1 VRSALFPVLLSL
13 LLLALASAAAG
24 PPAAADERVP
34 APRFDR
40 VNHARPDAR
49 LALSPEVGDERMIRS
64 LAGQLKQEDP
74 KATLAGIYQ
83 WMHKNLKYDKQAA
96 YTWRTLA
103 DMLKA
108 RTYGGCADHAAV
120 FGTLARAAGIP
131 TIWVK
136 TMDVAWIEAFRAGR
150 SDVSSGSGHVF
161 LEVWLDGRW
170 ALLDAQ
176 AMLLYRDYD
185 VSARILPGNRFAYD
199 KGDDPYPL
207 VLSCRWDLWKA
218 QTEIY
223 FRTLDLGMI
232 PYSDPADLLAPWRV
246 WIAGNDPLYRYAQDA
261 CSRFGYHVAR
271 TFNRNWDTNLR
282 AARGNVLMV
291 TCDGTTPVLP
301 RALWPTL
308 LPPGWQAVVQESSL
322 PEAGYLS
329 HHLPDGTRVILVTGQ
344 DLTSIQVGVARA
356 LTPSTSRR

>member
-1 VRSALFPVLLSL
+1 MRIYRIALCLSL
-13 LLLALASAAAG
+13 LLAVWSPDASAEDV
-24 PPAAADERVP
+24 PP
-34 APRFDR
+34 PRFDR
-40 VNHARPDAR
+40 VSHAQPAAH
-49 LALSPEVGDERMIRS
+49 LAISPQVGDAGKIRS
-64 LAGQLKQEDP
+64 LADQLKADTAE
-74 KATLAGIYQ
+74 ATLASIYQ
-83 WMHKNLKYDKQAA
+83 WMHRNLKYDERAA
-96 YTWRTLA
+96 YTWRTMDEMLA
-103 DMLKA
+103 A

-136 TMDVAWIEAFRAGR
+136 TMDVTWIEAFRAGR

-199 KGDDPYPL
+199 KGDDPFAL

-218 QTEIY
+218 QTDTY
-223 FRTLDLGMI
+223 FRTLDLAMI
-232 PYSDPADLLAPWRV
+232 PWSRPADLLAPWRV

-261 CSRFGYHVAR
+261 CSRFGYHVVR
-271 TFNRNWDTNLR
+271 TFNRNWDANLR
-282 AARGNVLMV
+282 AATGKVLVV

-308 LPPGWQAVVQESSL
+308 LPPGWQGVVEKSSL

-329 HHLPDGTRVILVTGQ
+329 HHLADGTRVILVTGQ
-344 DLTSIQVGVARA
+344 DQTSIQIGVARA